1 MCGLALLVAAPARA
15 AFVPTFDTAT
25 SSGNTFN
32 YIVQFA
38 TSQVIPPSGPP
49 PLATQQLPAGSF
61 LTIYDIPNLVSATA
75 VGPFTVSIQNPG
87 ITATGTAPP
96 DGPLP
101 NVTLTYTGPTLLANT
116 DFTDALTITT
126 SGNATLINNLGNY
139 SDELEKG
146 PGTTQQGT
154 KIGDNSFVP
163 IPGVP
168 EPASVV
174 MMGIGG
180 LGVGAGAVPPSQSL
194 GLI

>member
-1 MCGLALLVAAPARA
+1 M
-15 AFVPTFDTAT
+15 
-25 SSGNTFN
+25 
-32 YIVQFA
+32 
-38 TSQVIPPSGPP
+38 
-49 PLATQQLPAGSF
+49 
-61 LTIYDIPNLVSATA
+61 SATA

-180 LGVGAGAVPPSQSL
+180 LGVGAWRCSAVAKPRSDLRGVPAPLCFNGPGSSDPGPLSFHPSYPCRQ
-194 GLI
+194 GGVTHPHVHQ